1 MSFEKGRDFNGKTTT
16 AGSGLVPA
24 GVYGAVHR
32 CQRRYHVHHRAAFP
46 HYAPGSYSRQ
56 PAIPNPNVIFP
67 GDVLCVPGVLQ
78 LPCCVVLSPTAGA
91 PAGIAGA
98 AFAHRDLSGTQAV
111 GIIASLPL
119 PSTLGNFDIYG
130 AEVFIPVIGGFG
142 FQLFKVSEEPL
153 AWGGLISRPAAA
165 FLTPGTRVTV
175 RPGNSVTGVSGA
187 IVLEGTLSRC
197 FQR

>member
-1 MSFEKGRDFNGKTTT
+1 MERQQPR
-16 AGSGLVPA
+16 VPA
-24 GVYGAVHR
+24 SCPPGFMGRYTVVRGDTMFTIA
-32 CQRRYHVHHRAAFP
+32 QRFRTTLPALIAANP
-46 HYAPGSYSRQ
+46 H
-56 PAIPNPNVIFP
+56 IPNPNVIFP

-119 PSTLGNFDIYG
+119 PSTLGSFDIYG

-142 FQLFKVSEEPL
+142 FQLFKVSEEPP
-153 AWGGLISRPAAA
+153 AWGGLISLPAAA